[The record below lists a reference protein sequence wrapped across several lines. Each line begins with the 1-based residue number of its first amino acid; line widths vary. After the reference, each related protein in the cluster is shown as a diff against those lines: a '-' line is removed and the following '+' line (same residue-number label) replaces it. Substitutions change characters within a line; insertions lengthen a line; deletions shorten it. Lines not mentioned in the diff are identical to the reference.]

1 MSTALPS
8 SVEAVTVPEVMR
20 ALRLSRSKVYDL
32 LRTGRLLPAGRF
44 SIRLHAEDAR
54 DAEPHRS
61 ELGVLRV
68 LSVQSDRFLSV

>member
-32 LRTGRLLPAGRF
+32 LRTGRLQSFTVDRSRRIPLDSLRTF
-44 SIRLHAEDAR
+44 IQ
-54 DAEPHRS
+54 HRT
-61 ELGVLRV
+61 EEAA
-68 LSVQSDRFLSV
+68 